1 MDQEFP
7 IQLSQRGQDARQE
20 VPMRT
25 PKQLYAQER
34 IIYQPE
40 LLTCPHCGDL
50 LVMYPYLAWDK
61 TVQMLDRVLS
71 VASRPGHCPH
81 ATCAGSR
88 MRLLS
93 AQGQRIA
100 LPGSSYGYDVLVR
113 IGWRRQEYRATY
125 GEIHTELASQV
136 RISES
141 HVRSLYQH
149 FYLPLLACH
158 ERQHHDHLA
167 QIAKQQGGL
176 IVALDGLAP
185 QGGEPQIWFIRE
197 LFSGLTLRSGWLCQ
211 QDQPTFEAFLAPLQ
225 HLEWP
230 ILAVLSDKQT
240 GLVPAVAAVLPNMRH
255 QFCQAHYLRNL
266 AEPLAEADAAFKM
279 ALRQQVRQQVGD
291 VIRQAPQAA
300 PGHAGVLTVTGLVP
314 SPCEEPKAAASQ
326 RPTPI
331 VSPTALE
338 PEADEVI
345 TQLVHHTRY
354 LLTLKGRPPFRLAGL
369 ETYERLQNVA
379 RVSLELLAQ
388 RSELRLAQLY
398 RGLQAA
404 LSPFAET
411 FQELQQ
417 GAAWLRDIAYIL
429 EPAATQPMSAA
440 YVAGQLRGYL
450 DTVRRRPNVTPTLSA
465 FGRHLDKVSRSYWPG
480 LFHCYD
486 VPGLPRTNNEIE
498 SRFRD
503 TERRLLRTTGQKGLT
518 QRTLQRQGIWELL
531 PRPPTEAQLLKAV
544 CQTPSEDLAQER
556 RRFAAHRQR
565 FRLQSRSLRQTQ
577 AQFDQLRQRWP
588 ALQATGTG

>member
-1 MDQEFP
+1 
-7 IQLSQRGQDARQE
+7 
-20 VPMRT
+20 MRT
-25 PKQLYAQER
+25 PKPLYAQER

-50 LVMYPYLAWDK
+50 LVMCPYLAWDK
-61 TVQMLDRVLS
+61 TVQRLDRVLS
-71 VASRPGHCPH
+71 VASRPGRCPH

-88 MRLLS
+88 LRLLS
-93 AQGQRIA
+93 AEGQRIA

-113 IGWRRQEYRATY
+113 IGWWRQEYRATY
-125 GEIHTELASQV
+125 GEIHAALASQG

-141 HVRSLYQH
+141 HVRYLYQH
-149 FYLPLLACH
+149 LYLPLLACH
-158 ERQHHDHLA
+158 ERQHHNHLA
-167 QIAKQQGGL
+167 QIATQQGGL

-197 LFSGLTLRSGWLCQ
+197 LSSGLTLRSGWLCK
-211 QDQPTFEAFLAPLQ
+211 QDQPTFEAFLAPLK

-240 GLVPAVAAVLPNMRH
+240 GLVPAVAAVLPNIRH

-279 ALRQQVRQQVGD
+279 ALRQHVRQQVGD
-291 VIRQAPQAA
+291 VLRQEPQTA
-300 PGHAGVLTVTGLVP
+300 PGHVGVLTVTGLLP
-314 SPCEEPKAAASQ
+314 SPVEKPTAPASHS
-326 RPTPI
+326 PTPL
-331 VSPTALE
+331 VSPTVLE

-345 TQLVHHTRY
+345 TQLFHHTRY

-369 ETYERLQNVA
+369 ETYARLQNVA
-379 RVSLELLAQ
+379 RFSLELLAK
-388 RSELRLAQLY
+388 RYAPRLAQFY
-398 RGLQAA
+398 QGLQAA

-411 FQELQQ
+411 SQELQQ

-429 EPAATQPMSAA
+429 EPAATQLMSAA
-440 YVAGQLRGYL
+440 HVAGQLRGYL
-450 DTVRRRPNVTPTLSA
+450 DTVRRWPNITPPLYA

-480 LFHCYD
+480 LFHGYD
-486 VPGLPRTNNEIE
+486 VPGLPRTNNELE

-503 TERRLLRTTGQKGLT
+503 TGRRLLRTTGQKGLT
-518 QRTLQRQGIWELL
+518 QRTLQRQGAWELL
-531 PRPPTEAQLLKAV
+531 PRPPTEAQLLEDV
-544 CQTPSEDLAQER
+544 CQTPPEELTQER
-556 RRFAAHRQR
+556 QRFTAHRQR